1 MESLDLLMD
10 NGENGAGRVAALE
23 LEGQWMCK
31 KIAFCVLFIRL
42 QGVIKDQLKICG

>member
-10 NGENGAGRVAALE
+10 DGENGVGRVAALE

-31 KIAFCVLFIRL
+31 KIAFCVLFVCLEGI
-42 QGVIKDQLKICG
+42 IKNQLKICG